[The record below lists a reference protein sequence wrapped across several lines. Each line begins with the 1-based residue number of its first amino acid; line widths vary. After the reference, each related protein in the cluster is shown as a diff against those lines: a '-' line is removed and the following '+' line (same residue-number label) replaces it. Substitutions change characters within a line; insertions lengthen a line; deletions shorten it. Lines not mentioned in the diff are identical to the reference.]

1 VAFVFLLWEG
11 SQVAMTP
18 DMRSVDRR
26 LRFLLARGIDAQG
39 ADVLLSAFR
48 LDEGDVGLM
57 SGTAAA
63 VVSTSTGP

>member
-1 VAFVFLLWEG
+1 
-11 SQVAMTP
+11 MTP